1 MTRASWLFIAL
12 LSGCYV
18 GEAEHTE
25 RLSAFDV
32 DGDGFNDASQGGTD
46 CDDDNAEVNP
56 DGFELCNGIDDNC
69 DGVVDE
75 GLMAEGYVDADG
87 DGVGDGELVEFCAG
101 DEGYA
106 EVDGDCDDSDANVNP
121 NAFDDCGGID
131 EDCNGITDDFGEEH
145 FLDSDGDGYGLDGS
159 QTDFFCSGD
168 APAGWSD
175 SNDDCDDSE
184 ATTNPGAFE
193 LCGDGVD
200 NDCDGEIDTDA
211 ADVYFVWDDA
221 DNDGY
226 GDDLSTATEAC
237 GPLPAGKSDVLGD
250 CDDSDANVH
259 PDAPDDC
266 EGNDDENCNGIP
278 DDGFGIFWSIDED
291 GDGYGDASLAIEQ
304 CDDPGAGW
312 TDNADDCDDSRASV
326 NPAGIEACNSI
337 DDDCNGTVDDNIAIA
352 VWWADTDGD
361 GFGDASAPSS
371 SCSPGSGFVQNKQDC
386 DDTAGDVNPLAD
398 ELCSNVGVDNDC
410 DGDST
415 EQGSTLPRWY
425 LDSDSDGYGDPTM
438 SSAPQCDQP
447 TGYVADNTDCDD
459 TAAAVNPGE
468 TEVCA
473 TPGVDDDCSGAAED
487 NAIDRNTYYVDDD
500 EDGWGDPNAPIEAC
514 DDSAPDVAAIADL
527 GDPAEY
533 DCDDTDSSVYPTA
546 TESCN
551 LVDDDCD
558 GQVDEGALPVDWFLD
573 SDGDGFG
580 AGAATNQC
588 ESPSADHVRNAN
600 DCLDSDANVH
610 PNADELCS
618 TVGVDDDCS
627 GVADDPGASD
637 TSPFY
642 VDTDSDGHG
651 AQGTLPV
658 QACTAPSGRVASNDD
673 CDDSDAAISPSD
685 PELCSTV
692 GVDDDCDGTADEI
705 GASDAP
711 SWYPDSDDDGFGA
724 TSGSIARCNAP
735 TGYVADNT
743 DCDDTSDTVNTSEP
757 ERCSTPGV
765 DDDCNGTPDD
775 NGATDTTTWYRDLDD
790 DGVGLDNTIDECT
803 LPSGYSGVNGD
814 CDDNEPNETPGGTEV
829 VYDGFDNDC
838 NPSTRDN
845 DLDLDGVDF
854 PTDCDDTDPLVQD
867 CNPFPYDPPNVDTD
881 DYKPDDD
888 DDVNFTGCTGP
899 FWFDT
904 DDGSYSTT
912 WQNCAGAA
920 TPTPISIPVSGAP
933 DMWVIPVDSWTQPTG
948 KRVEFFGS
956 DTVAVLVYGD
966 ATVAGTL
973 FAGAD
978 GTDHGPGGDA
988 AHCTGAERGGNS
1000 TSVHKASGGG
1010 GAGGLNDGADGGLG
1024 KDETGRGAGG
1034 AAITAMDESPLLG
1047 GCRGG
1052 IGRGSSDHDESED
1065 APGGAAGGA
1074 LQFSVAGALTLSGDV
1089 FAGGGGG
1096 GGGEGREGGGGG
1108 GGSGGTLVLQG
1119 DVVLVSGD
1127 IAANGGAGGGGGGHQ
1142 AGVDA
1147 ADGQDGNRI
1156 AQPQGSPGSTGG
1168 GGIGGTGGNGGTDDN
1183 AGIGG
1188 DYDDDDDKAGGGGG
1202 GGSEGFIYITG
1213 DTSCTIS
1220 GSVSPS
1226 PAGGC

>member
-1 MTRASWLFIAL
+1 MPRAL
-12 LSGCYV
+12 LTLLLLTSACYV
-18 GEAEHTE
+18 GDAEHTE

-266 EGNDDENCNGIP
+266 DGNDDENCNGIP

-386 DDTAGDVNPLAD
+386 DDTADDVNPLAD

-527 GDPAEY
+527 SDPAEY

-558 GQVDEGALPVDWFLD
+558 GDVDEGALPVDWYLD

-588 ESPSADHVRNAN
+588 DAPSADHVRNAN

-658 QACTAPSGRVASNDD
+658 QACTAPSGTVASNDD
-673 CDDSDAAISPSD
+673 CDDSDATISPSD

-724 TSGSIARCNAP
+724 TSGVISACNAP
-735 TGYVADNT
+735 TGYLADNT

-790 DGVGLDNTIDECT
+790 DGVGLDNTVDECT

-854 PTDCDDTDPLVQD
+854 PTDCDDNNASVQT
-867 CNPFPYDPPNVDTD
+867 CFPSFPYDPPNVDETLYMPSAANNID
-881 DYKPDDD
+881 
-888 DDVNFTGCTGP
+888 FTGCTGP
-899 FWFDT
+899 FTFDS
-904 DDGSYSTT
+904 DDGSYSSSWSSCT
-912 WQNCAGAA
+912 A
-920 TPTPISIPVSGAP
+920 TPTAVSVDQGSAGSI
-933 DMWVIPVDSWTQPTG
+933 WVIATTGWTQPSG
-948 KRVEFFGS
+948 KDVRLAGDDAV
-956 DTVAVLVYGD
+956 VVLVYGD
-966 ATVAGTL
+966 ALIDGEIEASSIEDDELGAG
-973 FAGAD
+973 GN
-978 GTDHGPGGDA
+978 GPLCTSSLNGGDGES
-988 AHCTGAERGGNS
+988 HD
-1000 TSVHKASGGG
+1000 KGGG
-1010 GAGGLNDGADGGLG
+1010 GGGGGSGAEDGADGG
-1024 KDETGRGAGG
+1024 EGG
-1034 AAITAMDESPLLG
+1034 SGNDGDKGVKGVKSGNSLISPLRG

-1052 IGRGSSDHDESED
+1052 DGGRRNSDGSRAD
-1065 APGGAAGGA
+1065 GGYGGGA
-1074 LQFSVAGALTLSGDV
+1074 LQFSVAGELDVDGDV
-1089 FAGGGGG
+1089 WAGGGRGEGGNADRGGGGG
-1096 GGGEGREGGGGG
+1096 GGGGGAILLQGDDLVITGRLAANGGGGG
-1108 GGSGGTLVLQG
+1108 GGCDNSDGF
-1119 DVVLVSGD
+1119 
-1127 IAANGGAGGGGGGHQ
+1127 
-1142 AGVDA
+1142 
-1147 ADGQDGNRI
+1147 DGQDGNRTGTPSGGN
-1156 AQPQGSPGSTGG
+1156 AQGG
-1168 GGIGGTGGNGGTDDN
+1168 AGPGGNGGSSADSP
-1183 AGIGG
+1183 GSGG
-1188 DYDDDDDKAGGGGG
+1188 DGGSNNHGGGGG
-1202 GGSEGFIYITG
+1202 GGGVGEIELTG
-1213 DTSCTIS
+1213 NTSCSIGGTIS
-1220 GSVSPS
+1220 PD
-1226 PAGGC
+1226 PTEDCP